1 MLRGGEI
8 RYIPGMSDEE
18 FEHRVS
24 FEPGEMA
31 GNVRLGKLEM
41 MYEELFAEVIEDGII
56 TQEERQKLDRMA
68 ESLGLDKARLRS
80 LELAL
85 QSAYE
90 ARHQVVIKEMYENEE
105 DLQGPRASLQVGPDS
120 GPLQKRIQFLESRVA
135 ELEHQLE
142 EARAN
147 VSVEVDLSGVT
158 AKDVPDDDPI
168 ELQRRLRHDP
178 RDEAALH
185 SLYRVYDKKN
195 DADAK
200 WCVAQALVYLNQASP
215 DERAH
220 FNQFRET
227 ALIKPK
233 SALSGDAWSRLLLHP
248 DEEPLVGEI
257 FSVVAPAVL
266 VGRMSALRRDKMLP
280 KLDPARRQDPA
291 TSTIQAVRCFA
302 WAAAILGMHAPILY
316 ADPDFEGT
324 TELVP
329 AMPPATKLGQKALSG
344 RSAAELAFIAGK
356 HLAVHRSQ
364 EFMRG
369 IIPNIADLEDI
380 FLAALSIGNPQIPMN
395 ERGKQIVVPIARA
408 IEPILEPNA
417 IDALRGHFLRF
428 VEEGGRT
435 NLQRWASAADRTAWR
450 AGMLLSND
458 LRAAHAVFELEI
470 RGAQRSEPSKGSVG
484 GAPDREDKEKLQERM
499 DDLLTFVSSDRYG
512 KLRKQLGIA
521 IS

>member
-1 MLRGGEI
+1 MTQ
-8 RYIPGMSDEE
+8 E

-31 GNVRLGKLEM
+31 ANVRLGKLEM

-68 ESLGLDKARLRS
+68 EQLGLDKARLRS

-90 ARHQVVIKEMYENEE
+90 ARHQVVIKELYESEE
-105 DLQGPRASLQVGPDS
+105 DQSGPRASLQAVEPTTDQRS
-120 GPLQKRIQFLESRVA
+120 LALQRRVVVLEQRVA
-135 ELEHQLE
+135 DLEKQLE

-185 SLYRVYDKKN
+185 SLYRVYEKKQ
-195 DADAK
+195 DADGK
-200 WCVAQALVYLNQASP
+200 WRVGQALVYLNQASP
-215 DERAH
+215 EERAH

-233 SALSGDAWSRLLLHP
+233 SALTGEAWSRLLLHP

-257 FSVVAPAVL
+257 FAVVAPAVL
-266 VGRMSALRRDKMLP
+266 LGRLSALRRDKMLQ
-280 KLDPARRQDPA
+280 KLDAQKRQDPA

-302 WAAAILGMHAPILY
+302 WAAAILGMHAPALFVD
-316 ADPDFEGT
+316 ADYDGT

-329 AMPPATKLGQKALSG
+329 AMPPATKIGQKSLSG

-356 HLAVHRSQ
+356 HLAQHRAQ
-364 EFMRG
+364 EFMRAL
-369 IIPNIADLEDI
+369 IPGIADLEDI
-380 FLAALSIGNPQIPMN
+380 FLAALSIGNPGIPMN
-395 ERGKQIVVPIARA
+395 ERGKQIVVPIAKA
-408 IEPILEPNA
+408 IEPVLEPTA
-417 IDALRGHFLRF
+417 IDQLRGHFLRF

-435 NLQRWASAADRTAWR
+435 NLQRWASAVDRTAWR
-450 AGMLLSND
+450 AGMLLAND
-458 LRAAHAVFELEI
+458 LRAAHAVFELD
-470 RGAQRSEPSKGSVG
+470 S
-484 GAPDREDKEKLQERM
+484 DKEKLQERM

-521 IS
+521 VG

>member
-1 MLRGGEI
+1 MTER
-8 RYIPGMSDEE
+8 E
-18 FEHRVS
+18 FDHRVS

-31 GNVRLGKLEM
+31 ANVRLGKLEM

-68 ESLGLDKARLRS
+68 DSLGLDKGRLRS
-80 LELAL
+80 LEVAL

-90 ARHQVVIKEMYENEE
+90 ARHQVVIKEMYESDE
-105 DLQGPRASLQVGPDS
+105 DREAPRASLQVGTDA
-120 GPLQKRIQFLESRVA
+120 GALQQRVA
-135 ELEHQLE
+135 YLEKRVADLEKQLE

-185 SLYRVYDKKN
+185 TLYRVYDKKK
-195 DADAK
+195 DADGM
-200 WCVAQALVYLNQASP
+200 WCVAQALVFLNQASP

-220 FNQFRET
+220 WTKYRET
-227 ALIKPK
+227 ALIRPK
-233 SALSGDAWSRLLLHP
+233 AALGADAWSRLLLHP

-257 FSVVAPAVL
+257 FAVVAPAVL
-266 VGRMSALRRDKMLP
+266 VGRLSALRRDKLLQ
-280 KLDPARRQDPA
+280 KLDPAKRQDPV
-291 TSTIQAVRCFA
+291 TSTIQSVRCFA
-302 WAAAILGMHAPILY
+302 WAAAILGMHAPALFV
-316 ADPDFEGT
+316 DPDFDGT

-329 AMPPATKLGQKALSG
+329 AMPPATKIGQKALSG

-356 HLAVHRSQ
+356 HLAQHRAQ
-364 EFMRG
+364 EFIRAL
-369 IIPNIADLEDI
+369 IPGIADLEDI
-380 FLAALSIGNPQIPMN
+380 FLAALSIGNPGIPMN
-395 ERGKQIVVPIARA
+395 ERAKQIVVPIAKA
-408 IEPILEPNA
+408 IEPILEPTA
-417 IDALRGHFLRF
+417 IDQLRGHFLRF

-435 NLQRWASAADRTAWR
+435 NLQRWASAVDRTAGR
-450 AGMLLSND
+450 AGLLLSND
-458 LRAAHAVFELEI
+458 LRAAQSVFDLD
-470 RGAQRSEPSKGSVG
+470 G
-484 GAPDREDKEKLQERM
+484 KEQSQERM

-521 IS
+521 VGG

>member
-1 MLRGGEI
+1 MT
-8 RYIPGMSDEE
+8 DESNANPQ

-31 GNVRLGKLEM
+31 ANVRLGKLEM

-68 ESLGLDKARLRS
+68 EQLGLDKARLRS

-85 QSAYE
+85 QSSYE
-90 ARHQVVIKEMYENEE
+90 ARHQVVIKELYES
-105 DLQGPRASLQVGPDS
+105 DTDKAGPHASLQVDAG
-120 GPLQKRIQFLESRVA
+120 GHEVGALQRRVAFLEQRVV
-135 ELEHQLE
+135 ELEKQLE
-142 EARAN
+142 EARSN
-147 VSVEVDLSGVT
+147 VLVEADLSGVS
-158 AKDVPDDDPI
+158 AKEVPDDDPI

-185 SLYRVYDKKN
+185 SLYRVYDKKS
-195 DADAK
+195 DGDGK

-233 SALSGDAWSRLLLHP
+233 SALTGEAWSRLLLHP

-257 FSVVAPAVL
+257 FAVVAPAVL
-266 VGRMSALRRDKMLP
+266 VGRLSALRRDKLLQ
-280 KLDPARRQDPA
+280 KLDPAKRQEPA

-302 WAAAILGMHAPILY
+302 WAAAILGMHAPVMFV
-316 ADPDFEGT
+316 DPDYDGT

-329 AMPPATKLGQKALSG
+329 AMPPATKIGQKALSG

-356 HLAVHRSQ
+356 HLAQHRAQ
-364 EFMRG
+364 EFMRAL
-369 IIPNIADLEDI
+369 IPNIADLEDI
-380 FLAALSIGNPQIPMN
+380 FLAALSIGNPGIPMN
-395 ERGKQIVVPIARA
+395 ERGKQIVVPIAKA
-408 IEPILEPNA
+408 IEPILEPTA
-417 IDALRGHFLRF
+417 IDQLRGHFLRF

-450 AGMLLSND
+450 AGMLLAND
-458 LRAAHAVFELEI
+458 LRAAHAVFELDE
-470 RGAQRSEPSKGSVG
+470 S
-484 GAPDREDKEKLQERM
+484 KEKLRERM

-521 IS
+521 VG

>member
-1 MLRGGEI
+1 MAN
-8 RYIPGMSDEE
+8 MTQQE
-18 FEHRVS
+18 FDHRVS
-24 FEPGEMA
+24 FEPGEVA
-31 GNVRLGKLEM
+31 ANVRLGKLEM

-68 ESLGLDKARLRS
+68 EQLGLDKARLRS

-90 ARHQVVIKEMYENEE
+90 ARHQVVIKELYENEE
-105 DLQGPRASLQVGPDS
+105 DQSGPRASLQAVEVDASRGS
-120 GPLQKRIQFLESRVA
+120 VALQRRVAFLEQRVA
-135 ELEHQLE
+135 DLEKQLE

-147 VSVEVDLSGVT
+147 VSVEVDMSGVT
-158 AKDVPDDDPI
+158 AKEVPDDDPI
-168 ELQRRLRHDP
+168 ELHRQLRHDP

-185 SLYRVYDKKN
+185 SLYRVYEKKQ
-195 DADAK
+195 DADGK
-200 WCVAQALVYLNQASP
+200 WRVAQALVYLNQATP

-233 SALSGDAWSRLLLHP
+233 SALTGEAWSRLLLHP

-257 FSVVAPAVL
+257 FAVVAPAVL
-266 VGRMSALRRDKMLP
+266 LGRLSALRRDKMLQ
-280 KLDPARRQDPA
+280 KLDAEKRQDPV

-302 WAAAILGMHAPILY
+302 WAAAILGMHAPALFV
-316 ADPDFEGT
+316 DPDYDGA

-329 AMPPATKLGQKALSG
+329 AMPPATKIGQRALSG

-356 HLAVHRSQ
+356 HLARHRAQ
-364 EFMRG
+364 EFMRAL
-369 IIPNIADLEDI
+369 IPGIADLEDI
-380 FLAALSIGNPQIPMN
+380 FLAALSIGNPGIPMN
-395 ERGKQIVVPIARA
+395 ERGKQIVVPIAKA
-408 IEPILEPNA
+408 IEPVLEPTA
-417 IDALRGHFLRF
+417 IDQLRGHFLRF

-435 NLQRWASAADRTAWR
+435 NLQRWANAADRTAWR
-450 AGMLLSND
+450 AGMLLAND
-458 LRAAHAVFELEI
+458 LRSAHAVFEL
-470 RGAQRSEPSKGSVG
+470 
-484 GAPDREDKEKLQERM
+484 DDKDKIQERM

-521 IS
+521 IG